1 MTLNQILALAG
12 VAVVA
17 SALGFLLGSR
27 MGQRRLVRRIGDDAQ
42 EWLDS
47 RSTRS

>member
-27 MGQRRLVRRIGDDAQ
+27 LGRRRLIRRIGDDAQ

-47 RSTRS
+47 RARS

>member
-12 VAVVA
+12 VAVLA
-17 SALGFLLGSR
+17 SLLGFLVGSR
-27 MGQRRLVRRIGDDAQ
+27 LGKQQLMRRIGDDAQ

-47 RSTRS
+47 RSAHS